1 MGGRIGERNGNR
13 IYDSRM
19 HAIRL
24 VEPGQP
30 LQSTDLADPTPGA
43 GEIAV
48 DVQRAGICHT
58 DAHYRAGTGKTNLP
72 ITLGHEIAGVVSAV
86 GEGVTDVREGQR
98 VAMHYLFYCGTCERC
113 QKYGEQ
119 FCPNGGMLGKE
130 RDGGYAQR
138 VVVPAVNAI
147 PIPDEVSSD
156 VAAIMMCSTAT
167 AYHALRLASLEK
179 GQSVAVLGFGG
190 LGVSAVQLA
199 RALGASQVFAVDVV
213 PEKLQLAARFGAT
226 PLDARETPVHKA
238 ILGATDGR
246 GVDVVVEFTGNAEVA
261 RGGLRATTP
270 GGRLMIVAINL
281 RKFEFD
287 PFADLL
293 VRERRIIG
301 CSDHTRAEL
310 VELLELARKGAVDL
324 SGAITRTVPLEANA
338 INGVLDDLERGSGHL
353 RTVIA
358 VDQ

>member
-1 MGGRIGERNGNR
+1 
-13 IYDSRM
+13 M

-24 VEPGQP
+24 VEPTQP
-30 LQSTDLADPTPGA
+30 LQLTELSDPTPGA
-43 GEIAV
+43 GEIVV

-72 ITLGHEIAGVVSAV
+72 VTLGHEVAGVVSAV
-86 GEGVTDVREGQR
+86 GADVTDLREGQR
-98 VAMHYLFYCGTCERC
+98 VALHYLLSCGECPRC
-113 QKYGEQ
+113 KRHGEQ
-119 FCPNGGMLGKE
+119 FCPDGQMIGKE

-138 VVVPAVNAI
+138 IVVPAFNAI
-147 PIPDEVSSD
+147 RIPDGVSSD

-167 AYHALRLASLEK
+167 AYHALRLAGIRK
-179 GQSVAVLGFGG
+179 GDSVSVLGFGG

-199 RALGASQVFAVDVV
+199 RALGASEVYAVDVV
-213 PEKLQLAARFGAT
+213 PEKLELAAKFGAI

-246 GVDVVVEFTGNAEVA
+246 GVDVAVEFTGNAKVA
-261 RGGLRATTP
+261 HGGLRSLSP

-281 RKFEFD
+281 REFQFN
-287 PFADLL
+287 PFTDLL

-310 VELLELARKGAVDL
+310 VEMMELARTGAIDL
-324 SGAITRTVPLEANA
+324 SNAITRTVPLEAEA
-338 INGVLDDLERGSGHL
+338 VNGVLDELERGSGHL

-358 VDQ
+358 VQ

>member
-1 MGGRIGERNGNR
+1 MKSVRI
-13 IYDSRM
+13 
-19 HAIRL
+19 

-30 LQSTDLADPTPGA
+30 LRAMDLPAPRPGA
-43 GEIAV
+43 DEIVV
-48 DVQRAGICHT
+48 DVHRAGICHT

-72 ITLGHEIAGVVSAV
+72 VTPGHEIAGVVSAV
-86 GEGVTDVREGQR
+86 GSNVTSVREGQR

-113 QKYGEQ
+113 RLYGEQ
-119 FCPNGGMLGKE
+119 FCSEGGMIGKE
-130 RDGGYAQR
+130 RDGGYAQQ
-138 VVVPAVNAI
+138 VVVPAQNAV

-167 AYHALRLASLEK
+167 AYHALRLGNLQK
-179 GQSVAVLGFGG
+179 GESVAVLGFGG

-213 PEKLQLAARFGAT
+213 PEKLALAESFGAI

-246 GVDVVVEFTGNAEVA
+246 GVNVAVEFTGNEKVA
-261 RGGLRATTP
+261 HGGLRSLSP

-281 RKFEFD
+281 RSFQFD
-287 PFADLL
+287 PFTDLL

-301 CSDHTRAEL
+301 CSDHTRQEL
-310 VELLELARKGAVDL
+310 IELLELARSGKIDL
-324 SGAITRTVPLEANA
+324 SRAITRTVPLDADA
-338 INGVLDDLERGSGHL
+338 INGALDDLEKGSGHL
-353 RTVIA
+353 RTVIG
-358 VDQ
+358 VS

>member
-1 MGGRIGERNGNR
+1 
-13 IYDSRM
+13 M

-24 VEPGQP
+24 VEPTQP
-30 LQSTDLADPTPGA
+30 LQFVDLPDPTPGP
-43 GEIAV
+43 GEIVV

-58 DAHYRAGTGKTNLP
+58 DVHYRAGSGKTNLP

-86 GEGVTDVREGQR
+86 GEGVTELRERAR
-98 VAMHYLFYCGTCERC
+98 VAMHYLFSCGTCERC
-113 QKYGEQ
+113 RRFGEQ
-119 FCPNGGMLGKE
+119 FCPEGGMIGKE

-167 AYHALRLASLEK
+167 AYHAIRLSGLKQGE
-179 GQSVAVLGFGG
+179 SVAVLGFGG

-199 RALGASQVFAVDVV
+199 RALGASEVFAVDVV
-213 PEKLQLAARFGAT
+213 PEKLDLAASFGAT
-226 PLDARETPVHKA
+226 PIDVRNSSVEEA
-238 ILGATDGR
+238 ILAATNNQ
-246 GVDVVVEFTGNAEVA
+246 GVSVAIEFTGNAKVA
-261 RGGLRATTP
+261 HSALRSLSP

-287 PFADLL
+287 PFADMLI
-293 VRERRIIG
+293 RERHIIG

-310 VELLELARKGAVDL
+310 VELMELARTGKIDL
-324 SGAITRTVPLEANA
+324 SRAITRTVPFEADA
-338 INGVLDDLERGSGHL
+338 VNGVLDDLERGSGHL
-353 RTVIA
+353 RTVIGVA
-358 VDQ
+358 